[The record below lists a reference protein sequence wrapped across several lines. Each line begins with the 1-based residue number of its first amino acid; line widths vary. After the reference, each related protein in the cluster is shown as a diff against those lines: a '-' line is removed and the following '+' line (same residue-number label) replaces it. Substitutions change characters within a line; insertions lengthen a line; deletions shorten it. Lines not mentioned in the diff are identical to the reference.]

1 VCRRTLQDTQVEVD
15 DCAGISKKI
24 EQIAHRSKY
33 LQRALDAIADKLWE
47 PEVLDEMYKVD
58 SGGSMQAEVQS
69 PKSPKARARRSSF
82 VMEAQARLV
91 SRSSTIMSRSDL
103 ISQLTTSPLQSM
115 SRKNV
120 LPVGGGSMEKLESM
134 IEDSES
140 PEAAE
145 TSFAAE
151 DWGSPMASRTA
162 SGEV

>member
-1 VCRRTLQDTQVEVD
+1 MCRRTLQDTQVEVD

-47 PEVLDEMYKVD
+47 PEVLDEMYKAED
-58 SGGSMQAEVQS
+58 GGSMQAEAQS

-103 ISQLTTSPLQSM
+103 ISQLTTMSPLQS
-115 SRKNV
+115 RTNV
-120 LPVGGGSMEKLESM
+120 LGVGDGSIGKLESM
-134 IEDSES
+134 IEDYES
-140 PEAAE
+140 PEAVV

-151 DWGSPMASRTA
+151 EMGSPMASRTA
-162 SGEV
+162 SGEI